1 MSIAGLRPLPAAG
14 TGESRDFA
22 PVHARQAHLRYVVQI
37 VMNSPSTIVVL
48 FAAVLAGSAAGSMS
62 ALLAT
67 GGGPAPMHTGG
78 RPASVDPSL
87 APLGE
92 RLDRIVE
99 LLEQRALERPDDQ
112 HRVRTDA
119 GAQVTASTD
128 LEELR
133 ALSDGLVAL
142 QEELRV
148 RTSPPS
154 TALTI
159 SVPTLKERA
168 IPTRWSTF
176 ETLFVGPDQ
185 ETAEKAVQEQM
196 LLASLSEVLQL
207 LGRPT
212 EVHPHDQGLYLAYER
227 GQRLIGL
234 TLSHG
239 FVTHVSLQGGY

>member
-1 MSIAGLRPLPAAG
+1 
-14 TGESRDFA
+14 
-22 PVHARQAHLRYVVQI
+22 
-37 VMNSPSTIVVL
+37 MNSPSTIVVL
-48 FAAVLAGSAAGSMS
+48 FASVLAGSAAGSMS

-67 GGGPAPMHTGG
+67 GGGPAPVHTGE
-78 RPASVDPSL
+78 RPASVAPSL

-99 LLEQRALERPDDQ
+99 LLEQRTLERPDGQ
-112 HRVRTDA
+112 HRDRTAA
-119 GAQVTASTD
+119 GAQVTASTG

-133 ALSDGLVAL
+133 ALRDGLVGL
-142 QEELRV
+142 QEEVRV
-148 RTSPPS
+148 RTSSAS
-154 TALTI
+154 TALPV
-159 SVPTLKERA
+159 SVPTLTERA

-212 EVHPHDQGLYLAYER
+212 EVHPHDQGLYLGYER